1 MARIARQTRQLYAM
15 CAAAIVLGRA
25 DLDGADDAGFD
36 LELAVF
42 TVGQAA
48 ELAGIHPQTLRQ
60 YDRIGLVV
68 PQRTEGGARRYSLR
82 DIDRLVQ
89 AQRLSQD
96 EGIGIA
102 GVVRILSLQEENRQ
116 LRRQVRRLQSAGTE
130 SVFAAGRDGDIVE
143 MQRSNS
149 ARMWRRA
156 IRTQLRE
163 LPGGSQSY
171 AAGRGGRDGRGGYDG
186 RDGAGYRGDD
196 PDAKSLVLWR

>member
-1 MARIARQTRQLYAM
+1 MARIARELRQLYAM

-36 LELAVF
+36 LELPVF
-42 TVGQAA
+42 TIGQAA
-48 ELAGIHPQTLRQ
+48 EVADIHPQTLRQ

-68 PQRTEGGARRYSLR
+68 PQRTEGGARRYCLR

-89 AQRLSQD
+89 AQRLIQA
-96 EGIGIA
+96 EGINLS
-102 GVVRILSLQEENRQ
+102 GVTRILTLQEENRQ
-116 LRRQVRRLQSAGTE
+116 LRRQVRRLQTAGEE

-156 IRTQLRE
+156 IRTQMRE
-163 LPGGSQSY
+163 LPGRPASRTS
-171 AAGRGGRDGRGGYDG
+171 RGGA
-186 RDGAGYRGDD
+186 GAGDAFGSGDPSD
-196 PDAKSLVLWR
+196 DKSLVIWR